1 MYCSKCGVENSDGST
16 HCVSCGGVL
25 MDVAPE
31 QPVGVQAVPVMVV
44 EPKTCGLAIAA
55 FVMGILSLFCSLFMA
70 IPAIICGIIALV
82 KIGKS
87 NGQLKGNGFAIAG
100 IVVPAVLSLVV
111 VPLLLAILMPA
122 LSKVKVVAQRTVC
135 ATNLKGLSMAMH
147 VYAND
152 YDDQYPTQDQWCDLL
167 IQEAD
172 VSPVSFHC
180 PEMPEGIFGYAINK
194 NLYKLESGQGN
205 PQMVA
210 IFEADLGRNG
220 VGGME
225 DVALRHDQHQ
235 RVGCNVAFADGHI
248 EFITEDRFEDLQ
260 WTVEE

>member
-16 HCVSCGGVL
+16 HCVNCGGVL

-44 EPKTCGLAIAA
+44 EPKTCGLAIASL
-55 FVMGILSLFCSLFMA
+55 VMGILTLFCSLFMA

-122 LSKVKVVAQRTVC
+122 VSEVKQYAHQINCRSNVHSLSVAM
-135 ATNLKGLSMAMH
+135 L
-147 VYAND
+147 VYNVE
-152 YDDQYPTQDQWCDLL
+152 YDKFPTPEEWCDLL
-167 IQEAD
+167 IEEGD
-172 VSPVSFHC
+172 VDVQSFQCVSTTQ
-180 PEMPEGIFGYAINK
+180 GNYGYAANRKIFGQNAET
-194 NLYKLESGQGN
+194 LPPDMVMLFESN
-205 PQMVA
+205 
-210 IFEADLGRNG
+210 LGRNA
-220 VGGME
+220 VGGQE
-225 DVALRHDQHQ
+225 DLLLRHDEDGQL
-235 RVGCNVAFADGHI
+235 GCNIAYADGHI
-248 EFITEDRFEDLQ
+248 EFITEDCIGDLQ
-260 WTVEE
+260 WTIEE